1 MHTAWL
7 LPTALLSTSVH
18 AFYPVHSRKPSDDNT
33 QAKRFFPV
41 APENAEI
48 QGSGPMTLDVRKLAT
63 PVCETLPSYPYC
75 SVLTMV
81 VETSQHLLGRNGDKA

>member
-18 AFYPVHSRKPSDDNT
+18 AFFPVHSRKPSEDNT
-33 QAKRFFPV
+33 QSKRFFPV

-48 QGSGPMTLDVRKLAT
+48 QGSGSMTLDVKKLAT
-63 PVCETLPSYPYC
+63 PVCETLPNYPYC
-75 SVLTMV
+75 SVLTSV
-81 VETSQHLLGRNGDKA
+81 VETGQCLFHRDSE